1 MTGSKMPTCS
11 RCGVMKATAEMRR
24 SPKKGESGATLW
36 MCKDRRPCATRR
48 AELRIHEKARKRSQS

>member
-1 MTGSKMPTCS
+1 
-11 RCGVMKATAEMRR
+11 MKATAEMRR